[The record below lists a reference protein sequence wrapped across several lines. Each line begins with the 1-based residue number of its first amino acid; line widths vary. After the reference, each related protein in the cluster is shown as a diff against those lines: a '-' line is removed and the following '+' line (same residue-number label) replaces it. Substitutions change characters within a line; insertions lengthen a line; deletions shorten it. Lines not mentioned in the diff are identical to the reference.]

1 MKIAIVHNNNESS
14 ITLAGELRLLLK
26 KAALKIDERHP
37 DLVITIGG
45 DGTLL
50 SAFHRYAHVLDRV
63 RFVGVHTGHLGFYTD
78 WRDYE
83 LSELVTS
90 LVHDKGESISYP
102 LLDVRATYQGRKEPS
117 HFLALNESTMKRVDG
132 TMVCDVFIKDELF
145 ERFRGDGI
153 CISTPTGSTGYNKS
167 VGGAIIHPRLE
178 AMQLAE
184 IASIN
189 NRVFRTLSSPM
200 IVAPDEWIRIKPI
213 TTDGFVLTID
223 QLSSSEKNIID
234 LQYRIAKE
242 RIHFARYRHTHF
254 WSRVEDAFIG
264 AKNKYEI

>member
-50 SAFHRYAHVLDRV
+50 SAFHRYAHMLDRV

-90 LVHDKGESISYP
+90 LIHDKGESISYP

-132 TMVCDVFIKDELF
+132 TMVCDVFIKDELLSVL
-145 ERFRGDGI
+145 EETASVSLRLLGQRG
-153 CISTPTGSTGYNKS
+153 
-167 VGGAIIHPRLE
+167 IINRLE
-178 AMQLAE
+178 EQLFTRGWKRC
-184 IASIN
+184 S
-189 NRVFRTLSSPM
+189 
-200 IVAPDEWIRIKPI
+200 
-213 TTDGFVLTID
+213 
-223 QLSSSEKNIID
+223 
-234 LQYRIAKE
+234 
-242 RIHFARYRHTHF
+242 
-254 WSRVEDAFIG
+254 
-264 AKNKYEI
+264 